1 MRRSKKKFCDGVWGR
16 TRGLRSSRP
25 KVISPE
31 ISYVALDFMSSRSKC
46 WVLWLDAL
54 SLSSK
59 IKERDISFIY
69 RACFIVHQGLKSEIY
84 YTFIPL
90 VSSHRCLKN
99 EVCCT
104 FILLVSS
111 HDGLKNKVAETLY
124 STKINFLC
132 AVRLMKFE
140 RHDPAFRARWL
151 SGDLTGYLGT

>member
-1 MRRSKKKFCDGVWGR
+1 MQVCVDQRSNFVTVSGTVPGD
-16 TRGLRSSRP
+16 GLRSSRP

-31 ISYVALDFMSSRSKC
+31 IRVMQPSIFSQVARNAEFCGSTLIS
-46 WVLWLDAL
+46 

-59 IKERDISFIY
+59 MKERDISLVY

-90 VSSHRCLKN
+90 FSSHRCLRN

-104 FILLVSS
+104 FILLISS
-111 HDGLKNKVAETLY
+111 HDGLKNKIAKTLY

-132 AVRLMKFE
+132 ALRLIKFE
-140 RHDPAFRARWL
+140 RHDPAFRA
-151 SGDLTGYLGT
+151 T